1 MCRTKKSRQKFKYL
15 ENEKSI
21 FNDEKAFFIIFKG
34 LSLKPIKL
42 FFGRRESDVNTKR
55 FTKMVARGFHKF
67 SNYDFPTFHDVF
79 ATAYQLLFL
88 KGLETFLL
96 KLVFLTMATRPCL
109 KEVFAAQQGMFPFRQ
124 ILCPAL
130 IQLLGSPAN
139 DVSTRGNSIG
149 YSGYPDEGRG
159 ARAVNGNGNKFPSP
173 LIARSI
179 YTIAGELV
187 RLVGTLFS
195 LRPTLESLFHRIIL
209 YPPPQHRIEALKVLK
224 EVSCLTF
231 LLITSNLKPIL
242 NSFARKSFY

>member
-1 MCRTKKSRQKFKYL
+1 MAASVMTAVSKNTFSTEYLRT
-15 ENEKSI
+15 
-21 FNDEKAFFIIFKG
+21 
-34 LSLKPIKL
+34 
-42 FFGRRESDVNTKR
+42 
-55 FTKMVARGFHKF
+55 
-67 SNYDFPTFHDVF
+67 
-79 ATAYQLLFL
+79 TASVMIY
-88 KGLETFLL
+88 G
-96 KLVFLTMATRPCL
+96 C
-109 KEVFAAQQGMFPFRQ
+109 MFPFRQ
-124 ILCPAL
+124 VLCPAL

-139 DVSTRGNSIG
+139 DVSTRGKPIG

-224 EVSCLTF
+224 EVSCLIF
-231 LLITSNLKPIL
+231 LLITSNLKSIL
-242 NSFARKSFY
+242 NSFVRKKYLLLWLVLENCFSRTFRKNSPKTSRTDFFFGMGKS